1 MYFLLL
7 SQHVFHIRFP
17 VSDRWLHPI
26 SIPELYEMYELHH
39 QGKPVSS
46 ASVFRSELKRW
57 RSVLKIRQVGQH
69 ARCMTCTLTPYLLS
83 LEVPPRSVTSQTEPG
98 PAFLLG
104 SRLSEWRR
112 SCRSAA
118 DRAKV
123 QKAKA
128 NHLAGVF
135 ADRSCARRLMLTSES
150 STRDDLRVPP
160 EKGMLYISI
169 DGMDQ
174 VSLLQQHPDSNLIQS
189 ISFWLNGTETR
200 LLSSSKTIQIGRIL
214 AFCCSPELRRSTN
227 VPETFLSPKNFRRHS
242 AHPST
247 WWDVWS
253 MGCARSTSYATM
265 MFPRAQTPT

>member
-1 MYFLLL
+1 
-7 SQHVFHIRFP
+7 
-17 VSDRWLHPI
+17 
-26 SIPELYEMYELHH
+26 
-39 QGKPVSS
+39 
-46 ASVFRSELKRW
+46 
-57 RSVLKIRQVGQH
+57 
-69 ARCMTCTLTPYLLS
+69 
-83 LEVPPRSVTSQTEPG
+83 
-98 PAFLLG
+98 
-104 SRLSEWRR
+104 
-112 SCRSAA
+112 
-118 DRAKV
+118 
-123 QKAKA
+123 
-128 NHLAGVF
+128 
-135 ADRSCARRLMLTSES
+135 MLTSES

-265 MFPRAQTPT
+265 MFPRAQTPTWRYYATISATTTTTFVNLKQSNTRSSFPSFNRPLLNQVEHCRSRRRSWGLGAWTYRTTSVYKQITQRASSATAGQCCGPVGLLEQGWCLQWKKPTIG

>member
-1 MYFLLL
+1 
-7 SQHVFHIRFP
+7 
-17 VSDRWLHPI
+17 
-26 SIPELYEMYELHH
+26 MYELHH
-39 QGKPVSS
+39 QGKPISS

-69 ARCMTCTLTPYLLS
+69 ARCMTCTSTSSQAIIILFSLKCGGFTPK
-83 LEVPPRSVTSQTEPG
+83 SVTSQIEPG
-98 PAFLLG
+98 PAFMLG

-118 DRAKV
+118 DRVKV

-128 NHLAGVF
+128 DHLAGVF

-174 VSLLQQHPDSNLIQS
+174 VSMRQQHQ
-189 ISFWLNGTETR
+189 T
-200 LLSSSKTIQIGRIL
+200 KTLYIVS
-214 AFCCSPELRRSTN
+214 AFGYVACVCSCQ
-227 VPETFLSPKNFRRHS
+227 V
-242 AHPST
+242 A
-247 WWDVWS
+247 
-253 MGCARSTSYATM
+253 A
-265 MFPRAQTPT
+265 

>member
-1 MYFLLL
+1 
-7 SQHVFHIRFP
+7 
-17 VSDRWLHPI
+17 
-26 SIPELYEMYELHH
+26 MYELHH
-39 QGKPVSS
+39 QGKPISS

-69 ARCMTCTLTPYLLS
+69 ARCMTCTSTSYHHFFS
-83 LEVPPRSVTSQTEPG
+83 LEFGGFTRKSVTSQLEPG
-98 PAFLLG
+98 PAFMLG

-118 DRAKV
+118 DRTKV

-128 NHLAGVF
+128 DHLAGVF

-174 VSLLQQHPDSNLIQS
+174 VPSRQQHQTKTLYIKSA
-189 ISFWLNGTETR
+189 FGCM
-200 LLSSSKTIQIGRIL
+200 LLSTSSMNIRIGRLFVLFGIL
-214 AFCCSPELRRSTN
+214 S
-227 VPETFLSPKNFRRHS
+227 
-242 AHPST
+242 
-247 WWDVWS
+247 
-253 MGCARSTSYATM
+253 
-265 MFPRAQTPT
+265 